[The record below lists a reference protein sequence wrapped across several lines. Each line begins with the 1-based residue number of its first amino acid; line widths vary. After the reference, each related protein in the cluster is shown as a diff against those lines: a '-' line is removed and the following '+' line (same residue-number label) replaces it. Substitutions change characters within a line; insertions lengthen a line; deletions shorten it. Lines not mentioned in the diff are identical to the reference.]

1 MAVVA
6 YIAQDF
12 KAFVV
17 PLQAAKPVIPVLYFK
32 FRRLLQDL
40 LSKFLN
46 DDAYV
51 SKGKLVS
58 MRKITQINLSSSKN
72 LKVLVIY
79 CFLVYYFCLAHKY
92 TSLWYGFGT

>member
-1 MAVVA
+1 MAAVA

-17 PLQAAKPVIPVLYFK
+17 PVQAAKPMIPVFYLK

-46 DDAYV
+46 DDAYM
-51 SKGKLVS
+51 SKGRLVS

-79 CFLVYYFCLAHKY
+79 CFLVYYFCLAY
-92 TSLWYGFGT
+92 SITAGF